1 MAKGTGNRVRSA
13 ATPEYG
19 VHLIVSGTALIAQA
33 EERISWHEQNA
44 ALAEKELADLK
55 PIADSAHGETWR
67 QQSRVNDLQRR
78 ADSHH
83 EYARFLSFFKRH
95 VVPKRRYRL
104 GLSDMQVLE
113 ITPRGLYV

>member
-1 MAKGTGNRVRSA
+1 MAKRTAGEVRSH

-19 VHLIVSGTALIAQA
+19 VHLIVLGTALIAQA
-33 EERISWHEQNA
+33 EERIRWHEQNA

-55 PIADSAHGETWR
+55 SLDDAVSGETWR
-67 QQSRVNDLQRR
+67 QRSRVNDLQRR

-83 EYARFLSFFKRH
+83 EYARFLTFFKRH
-95 VVPKRRYRL
+95 VVPRRRYRL

-113 ITPRGLYV
+113 ITPRGMYV